1 MWMIA
6 NARLVRPGP
15 NCSPKTR
22 FSPDATGVWS
32 SALALFVI
40 AFQRRTESATFGG
53 VLEVVES
60 SVPVMEVTC
69 AVGLRA
75 IPSNKASTTASTSLV
90 FNSLLIVQLRVV
102 GRKWFR
108 KCFRNHSGSHFP
120 ILHPMFESGNH
131 LISGRELPVKEGRG
145 SDRNRNVATTGR
157 TGTTGGT
164 S

>member
-1 MWMIA
+1 MKSRPHA
-6 NARLVRPGP
+6 SLRPPENPRLEVVEARL
-15 NCSPKTR
+15 
-22 FSPDATGVWS
+22 
-32 SALALFVI
+32 
-40 AFQRRTESATFGG
+40 GG